1 MASHS
6 NPLSLVKQIE
16 DTRKEILKHEQKLR
30 VAPKDK
36 RGETQDYLIRLRK
49 SLKKLEAEFDGR

>member
-1 MASHS
+1 MMSHS

-16 DTRKEILKHEQKLR
+16 DTRKEILKHEEKLR

-36 RGETQDYLIRLRK
+36 RGETHDYLIRLRK
-49 SLKKLEAEFDGR
+49 SLKKLEAEFESH

>member
-1 MASHS
+1 MMSHS

-16 DTRKEILKHEQKLR
+16 DTRKEILKHEEKLR

-49 SLKKLEAEFDGR
+49 SLKKLEAEFESH

>member
-1 MASHS
+1 MMFRSDRF
-6 NPLSLVKQIE
+6 SLREQIE
-16 DTRKEILKHEQKLR
+16 DMRKEILKHEEKLR

-49 SLKKLEAEFDGR
+49 SLKKLEAEFESH